1 MNYRFWLRRQ
11 QKRSQTASKMFT
23 FKAVLNF
30 YLLNTTTITPLAFSN
45 LGTRLFIISVFLYT
59 SPLKCRCNGKIV
71 DLILIAT
78 EQHFR
83 TKLNGAFSFSIS
95 CLVSEIFRFLKHAN

>member
-1 MNYRFWLRRQ
+1 MQIKGIKVEWTQTFEHHCISITSHYIVYLGHYCL
-11 QKRSQTASKMFT
+11 KRH
-23 FKAVLNF
+23 
-30 YLLNTTTITPLAFSN
+30 
-45 LGTRLFIISVFLYT
+45 
-59 SPLKCRCNGKIV
+59 CNGKIV

-95 CLVSEIFRFLKHAN
+95 CLVSEIFKFLNHAN

>member
-1 MNYRFWLRRQ
+1 MQIGFFVILQ
-11 QKRSQTASKMFT
+11 ISIFQKHVK
-23 FKAVLNF
+23 
-30 YLLNTTTITPLAFSN
+30 LLE
-45 LGTRLFIISVFLYT
+45 FIPCTL
-59 SPLKCRCNGKIV
+59 LKCHCNGKIV
-71 DLILIAT
+71 DIILIAT